1 MRIVIQRSKKSK
13 VSVAGEVVGEIS
25 KGLVL
30 LVCMEDGDTDEV
42 LEKAVQKVIKLRCF
56 EDPET
61 GKMSRSL
68 KQVEGEIL
76 AISQFT
82 LSWKGK
88 GGNRPGF
95 DLAMKP
101 ELANEMFERF
111 CRRLREYFKVETG
124 QFGESMKVEITNDGP
139 VTFCLDF

>member
-56 EDPET
+56 ENPET

-68 KQVEGEIL
+68 EQVEGEIL

-101 ELANEMFERF
+101 ELANKMFERF
-111 CRRLREYFKVETG
+111 CGRLREYFKVETG
-124 QFGESMKVEITNDGP
+124 RFGESMKVEITNDGP